1 MKMAKVEEIS
11 NLEGQLQL
19 FKFYKDNVNRM
30 LISLR
35 RINIVFNQLFVE
47 HLQTFIDPTWQLT
60 VEYCEK
66 IILVKVKK
74 SDINFNKLICRQIKD
89 ILHNIIAILSRFR

>member
-35 RINIVFNQLFVE
+35 RINIVFNQLFVNPKMQE
-47 HLQTFIDPTWQLT
+47 RMGKDSLAFHSNT
-60 VEYCEK
+60 
-66 IILVKVKK
+66 
-74 SDINFNKLICRQIKD
+74 SKL
-89 ILHNIIAILSRFR
+89 L